1 MKSYFSEK
9 EALNAQSR
17 EQNLLERLP
26 EFIHFAKKESQ
37 HYAQILQNIDPDT
50 ITSRKLLAL
59 LPITRKSD
67 LIALQA
73 KNSPLGGLN
82 TKSAKLGRLF
92 QSPGP
97 IYDPENTT
105 DDWWRMGQAFYAAGF
120 RKDDLVQNCL
130 SYHLTPGGFIMD
142 SGARACG
149 CVVIPAGPGQ
159 TEQQLDVIEH
169 LKPQGYCGTPSF
181 LKILLDKAKNDNRE
195 ISSITK
201 ALVTGEALPEALRA
215 EFTLAGIQTLQ
226 AYASADIGLIG
237 FESSVGGGFIIAEN
251 LLVEI
256 VRPGSLEPVATG
268 EVGEVV
274 VTSFNRDYP
283 LIRFATGDLSAVKT
297 AVTSSVKSVVDTA
310 ADIGTNTEANI
321 AVNPCGRTN
330 MCIKGW
336 LGRADQTTKIKG
348 MFVHAEQIE
357 QIRKD
362 YPQINKMRLSVTSV
376 NHNDQM
382 LLQCEIAFDDN
393 SPTAI
398 ESLNKSATG
407 ISENINASLKSITK
421 LNGSVELVAV
431 GSLADDGKVIDDLRV
446 IG

>member
-1 MKSYFSEK
+1 MKHYFSEK
-9 EALNAQSR
+9 ECQDAQEREQLLLARLPDFISFAKQDCQHYGQTLAHIAPEKVNSR
-17 EQNLLERLP
+17 E
-26 EFIHFAKKESQ
+26 
-37 HYAQILQNIDPDT
+37 
-50 ITSRKLLAL
+50 LLAL

-67 LIALQA
+67 LINLQA
-73 KNSPLGGLN
+73 INTPLGGLN
-82 TKSAKLGRLF
+82 AKTANIGRIF

-97 IYDPENTT
+97 IYDPENTS

-130 SYHLTPGGFIMD
+130 SYHLTPGGFILD

-181 LKILLDKAKNDNRE
+181 LKILLDRANQDNRD
-195 ISSITK
+195 ISSIKK

-215 EFTLAGIQTLQ
+215 EFNAAGIETLQ

-237 FESSVGGGFIIAEN
+237 FESTAGDGFIIAED

-256 VRPGSLEPVATG
+256 VRPGTLEPVAEG
-268 EVGEVV
+268 EVGEIV
-274 VTSFNRDYP
+274 VTSFNVDYP
-283 LIRFATGDLSAVKT
+283 LIRFATGDLSAIKT
-297 AVTSSVKSVVDTA
+297 DTKMNTSA
-310 ADIGTNTEANI
+310 
-321 AVNPCGRTN
+321 CGRSN

-336 LGRADQTTKIKG
+336 LGRADQTTKVKG

-357 QIRKD
+357 KIRQDFQQIA
-362 YPQINKMRLSVTSV
+362 KMRLTVTSS

-382 LLQCEIAFDDN
+382 HLQCELDIKGYSETDIAGTMVN
-393 SPTAI
+393 V
-398 ESLNKSATG
+398 SA
-407 ISENINASLKSITK
+407 SMKKITK
-421 LNGSVELVAV
+421 LSGTVELVAIGTLV
-431 GSLADDGKVIDDLRV
+431 DDGKVIDDLRV